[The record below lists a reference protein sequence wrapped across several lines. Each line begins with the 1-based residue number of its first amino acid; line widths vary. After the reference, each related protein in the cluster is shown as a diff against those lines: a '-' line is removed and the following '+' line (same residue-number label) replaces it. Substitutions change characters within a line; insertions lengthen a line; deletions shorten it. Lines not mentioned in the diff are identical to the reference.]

1 MKVPTPPWNMLD
13 VPELI
18 RSLEVMAALVEPR
31 REDLARF
38 EVPADESE
46 RLRASVDDL
55 RSGEGDPDEAG
66 ARIPERRQEDIRDAW
81 ALVEEVLED
90 AEPRTAQMQKWVLIR
105 AAAPWRTP
113 GHAWH
118 ALRQL
123 CYALEDWSPEDVG
136 LWEETVTDHVC
147 LAHILRRSFGW
158 MEGGD
163 LHLGRYWDAAF
174 WARERVDE
182 LAAWGYL
189 AYREEDPPL
198 ADAFLRHRV
207 PPMNPVHLAS
217 GPRRPSAFDYRARPP
232 QPVQTLEAVQT
243 LLGWVATE
251 PGLAS
256 TPAANGDR
264 LAALKAL
271 QQEVR
276 ARLAGEVSSPA
287 EDEAAVAED
296 AAEQLSTLQFV
307 IHRDHPGNL
316 PLRDGFC
323 LDDRVNRFGG
333 SKRSLREL
341 LLIADRCLSA
351 MDAYAPFLGQPE
363 RLAYSRGRLLALR
376 QRLMHCDDAA
386 DGSASLQAATR
397 ALAQCKDA
405 MILETWEVLRRD
417 DPLLGRRLLELCQAR
432 TPPLLHLA
440 RRDSA

>member
-13 VPELI
+13 VPGLI

-38 EVPADESE
+38 EVPADEPE

-55 RSGEGDPDEAG
+55 CSGEGDPDEDG
-66 ARIPERRQEDIRDAW
+66 ARIPERHQEDIRDVW

-105 AAAPWRTP
+105 ADAAWRTP

-123 CYALEDWSPEDVG
+123 CFALEYWSPEDVG
-136 LWEETVTDHVC
+136 LWEDTVTDHVL
-147 LAHILRRSFGW
+147 LAHTLRGSFGW
-158 MEGGD
+158 MEGED
-163 LHLGRYWDAAF
+163 LHIGRFWDAAF

-189 AYREEDPPL
+189 AYREDDPQL
-198 ADAFLRHRV
+198 AAAFLRHRV
-207 PPMNPVHLAS
+207 PPMNPVHLAPK
-217 GPRRPSAFDYRARPP
+217 PRRPSAFDYRAKPP

-243 LLGWVATE
+243 LLERVAVE

-256 TPAANGDR
+256 TPAADPGR

-276 ARLAGEVSSPA
+276 ARLAGEVSSPT

-307 IHRDHPGNL
+307 IHGDHPGNL
-316 PLRDGFC
+316 PLREGFC
-323 LDDRVNRFGG
+323 LDERVKRF
-333 SKRSLREL
+333 SAQKRCLRTL

-351 MDAYAPFLGQPE
+351 MDAYAPFLGPPE
-363 RLAYSRGRLLALR
+363 RLAYSRGKLLELR
-376 QRLMHCDDAA
+376 QRLMHCDDAG
-386 DGSASLQAATR
+386 DGSASLQVATR

-405 MILETWEVLRRD
+405 LILETWEVLRRN

-440 RRDSA
+440 AG